1 MQRETRTCLEYA
13 SLLEKTFAIL
23 SYSKAL
29 ATKHRAS
36 SKSLLFLALACLK
49 DLGVSVIL
57 SSEELLALVM
67 LRLLGVPSNS
77 AQSLLTLMPVSLSYS
92 YATALLRV

>member
-1 MQRETRTCLEYA
+1 MLCRERLG
-13 SLLEKTFAIL
+13 LVLDL

-49 DLGVSVIL
+49 DLGL

-67 LRLLGVPSNS
+67 LRLLGAPSNS

-92 YATALLRV
+92 YATALLRA

>member
-1 MQRETRTCLEYA
+1 MRIPLLYYS

-23 SYSKAL
+23 FYSKAL

-49 DLGVSVIL
+49 NLGVLVIL
-57 SSEELLALVM
+57 SSEELLALVI
-67 LRLLGVPSNS
+67 LQQLLEAPSNS
-77 AQSLLTLMPVSLSYS
+77 AQSLLTLMPISLSYS
-92 YATALLRV
+92 YVTALLRA